1 MKSLH
6 RILSILTACL
16 VLLLLPMPLLAEDS
30 PANLTASEISDLFS
44 QGKEFFRQ
52 ANETSATDA
61 TDATDA
67 TAARELYQKAAL
79 RFERIANEGGV
90 DNGKLYYNIGN
101 AYFRMKDIGRAILS
115 YRRAELYAPND
126 ANLQQ
131 NLAYA
136 LQRRQDEV
144 EVQAQR
150 KIMHTLFFWHYD
162 ISARSRAWMLGGAFA
177 SAWVFATLLLFTRRP
192 WMKWVAGISAVV
204 AVALLASLI
213 IEAGTSANSRSGVI
227 IAEST
232 VARKGDSTSYE
243 PSFQDSL
250 HAGTEFRLLEDRGAW
265 LNIALADGRQCWLPR
280 EDVELV
286 R

>member
-1 MKSLH
+1 MTSLQ
-6 RILSILTACL
+6 RILGIFLFSL
-16 VLLLLPMPLLAEDS
+16 VSVSAVADDA
-30 PANLTASEISDLFS
+30 PAKLSAPEISDLFS

-52 ANETSATDA
+52 ANETAATDN
-61 TDATDA
+61 

-79 RFERIANEGGV
+79 RFERIASEGGI

-101 AYFRMKDIGRAILS
+101 AYFRMKDIGRAILN

-126 ANLQQ
+126 PNLQQ

-144 EVQAQR
+144 EVEAQR

-162 ISARSRAWMLGGAFA
+162 ISAHTRAWMFAGAFA

-192 WMKWVAGISAVV
+192 WMKWVAGVSAVV

-213 IEAGTSANSRSGVI
+213 IEAGTSAKNRNGVI

-232 VARKGDSTSYE
+232 IARKGDSTSYE
-243 PSFQDSL
+243 PSFQDPL
-250 HAGTEFRLLEDRGAW
+250 HAGTEFRLLEDRGTW
-265 LNIALADGRQCWLPR
+265 LNIALADGRQCWLTSQ
-280 EDVELV
+280 DVELV